1 MKPIDPAAIRSIVV
15 RGTNWVGDS
24 VMSVPALRLVR
35 ARFPSARITLL
46 IRPWVRDVFSAVDFV
61 DDVMLYDAAGRHRGA
76 AGFFRL
82 ARELRGGGFDL
93 AILLQN
99 AFGAALLT
107 RAARIPLRL
116 GYARDVRAAL
126 LTHPV
131 RIDPAV
137 RRVHQSYYYAG
148 ILSGAGLLPERPWED
163 STLLPPVRIGVKEE
177 DRRAA
182 RALLASSGIDPNE
195 LVVGI
200 NPGAA
205 YGPAKCWPADRYA
218 EVADRLVAQQAA
230 RIVLVGSAGEAP
242 VAADVARRMRR
253 PAVVL
258 AGRTTLGQLMGLIS
272 ECSLLVTNDS
282 GPMHLAAAL
291 GVRQVAIFG
300 STNEIAT
307 GPLSTAARVVKHQVP
322 CNPCL
327 LRVCPIDFRC
337 MTRIGV
343 EDVWSAVAELLDRPQ
358 QGAV

>member
-1 MKPIDPAAIRSIVV
+1 MKPIDASAIRSVLV

-35 ARFPSARITLL
+35 ACFPSARITLL

-61 DDVMLYDAAGRHRGA
+61 DDVILYDAAGRHGGA
-76 AGFFRL
+76 AGFLRL
-82 ARELRGGGFDL
+82 ARELRDGAFDL

-116 GYARDVRAAL
+116 GYARDARAAL

-148 ILSGAGLLPERPWED
+148 ILSGAGLLPGPPWED
-163 STLLPPVRIGVKEE
+163 SASLPPVRIGVKNE
-177 DRRAA
+177 DRSAA
-182 RALLASSGIDPNE
+182 RALLAASGIGRGE
-195 LVVGI
+195 LVAGI

-205 YGPAKCWPADRYA
+205 YGPAKCWLADRYA
-218 EVADRLVAQQAA
+218 EVADRLVEQHAA
-230 RIVLVGSAGEAP
+230 RIVLLGSAGEVP
-242 VAADVARRMRR
+242 AAQDVARRMRR
-253 PAVVL
+253 PAVML
-258 AGRTTLGQLMGLIS
+258 AGRTSLGQLMGVIS

-291 GVRQVAIFG
+291 GVPQVAIFG

-307 GPLSTAARVVKHQVP
+307 GPLSRAARVVKHQVP

-337 MTRIGV
+337 MTRVGV
-343 EDVWSAVAELLDRPQ
+343 EEVWSAVTEQIGRPQ
-358 QGAV
+358 PGVI